1 MDWDKLRI
9 FHAAAETGSF
19 TRAGEQLNLSQSAI
33 SRQIATLEDSLKTT
47 LFNRHARG
55 IVLTEQGEL
64 LHRTVRDVF
73 DRIAHVETRLM
84 DLKEMPRGDIKVTAP
99 IGIGS
104 TWLARHVG
112 GFLANYPDIR
122 LQLILTDAEL
132 DLSMR
137 EADIAIRLHR
147 STQASLV
154 QRRLMTVHH
163 HLYASRE
170 YLSAHGTPSRP
181 EDLDDHTLVVYGP
194 DGPRALRGVNWVVK
208 LGAGKSRREP
218 VMRINNVI
226 GVLRAVEGGAGVA
239 ALPDYLAQGSDH
251 LVRLLRHHEGPSFQ
265 AYFVYPETMRQSK
278 RVAVFRDFLIGK
290 VATSEF

>member
-33 SRQIATLEDSLKTT
+33 SRQIAALEDSLKTT

-84 DLKEMPRGDIKVTAP
+84 DLKDMPRGDLKVTAP
-99 IGIGS
+99 VGIGS
-104 TWLARHVG
+104 TWLARHIG
-112 GFLANYPDIR
+112 EFLVHYPDIR

-137 EADIAIRLHR
+137 EADIAIRLHQ
-147 STQASLV
+147 STQSSLV
-154 QRRLMTVHH
+154 QRRLMTVHN
-163 HLYASRE
+163 HLYASRQ
-170 YLSAHGTPSRP
+170 YLSVRGAPSRP

-194 DGPRALRGVNWVVK
+194 DVPRALRGVNWVVK
-208 LGAGKSRREP
+208 LGAGKTRREP
-218 VMRINNVI
+218 VLRINNVI

-239 ALPDYLAQGSDH
+239 ALPDYLTQGSDH
-251 LVRLLRHHEGPSFQ
+251 LVRLLSHLEGPSLD

-278 RVAVFRDFLIGK
+278 RIAVFRDFLIGK
-290 VATSEF
+290 VAASEF